1 VHNTCVGVVFWLL
14 GLLVPLFRLAI
25 ASRIFFM
32 LMKEK
37 ETKKSSKTAFQK
49 ILNYLLFEDFK
60 TPLFSSEYENLSENF
75 IKYNK
80 PGAIFNEALNIE
92 LSDIFEEILVDLSY
106 NDRTEII
113 DTLLKDKDSY
123 DGLLYVFTLE
133 VHRKFKNINEDIP
146 SQFLK
151 MLLHYQSENQLNIF
165 LMVYFKQYFYKLY
178 ETKFSKYSQISE
190 QEYKIILEKFM
201 TKKSSLD

>member
-1 VHNTCVGVVFWLL
+1 
-14 GLLVPLFRLAI
+14 
-25 ASRIFFM
+25 
-32 LMKEK
+32 MKEK

>member
-1 VHNTCVGVVFWLL
+1 MHNTCVGVVFWLL